1 MEFINENTNKNDGV
15 RENIQNLIK
24 NYKIELKPLSKMIG
38 VDYVWLKDYVDG
50 KNDLNDFY
58 TNINFNENSKEI
70 LNNSNIPNPS
80 WLSNIIFMLYEGIK
94 MINENDRVK
103 GVIDGLI
110 DEFEIKY
117 ETLSIYA
124 GIGLE
129 DVISFMNDSN
139 SISYEKKYKLAVA
152 SLFLHYLSK
161 KPYN

>member
-1 MEFINENTNKNDGV
+1 MEFINENTNKNDGI

-38 VDYVWLKDYVDG
+38 VDHVWLKDYVDG
-50 KNDLNDFY
+50 KNNLNDFY
-58 TNINFNENSKEI
+58 TNMNFNEDNKEMI
-70 LNNSNIPNPS
+70 NNSNIPNPS
-80 WLSNIIFMLYEGIK
+80 WLSNIIFMLSEGIK

-110 DEFEIKY
+110 DDFEIKY

-124 GIGLE
+124 GIQLE
-129 DVISFMNDSN
+129 DVISFMSDSN
-139 SISYEKKYKLAVA
+139 SITYEKKYKLAVA
-152 SLFLHYLSK
+152 SLFLHYLFK